1 MQKLCI
7 KLVRHDAFKMHLR
20 DNLKKVGNIRSLQEK
35 KNHLQFIIMLE
46 FEKLIRCAGFVSH
59 A

>member
-7 KLVRHDAFKMHLR
+7 KLVKHDAFKMQLR
-20 DNLKKVGNIRSLQEK
+20 DNLKKVGNITSLHEK
-35 KNHLQFIIMLE
+35 KYNQQFITMLA

-59 A
+59 I